1 MAAGMTGLGK
11 RDKGKSAVRTCSG
24 SKKDE
29 EEKGEEMGVL
39 KIGWVISISV
49 CDEVGTPL

>member
-39 KIGWVISISV
+39 KIGNCIALIVSN
-49 CDEVGTPL
+49 